1 MVDNFKIIYKI
12 LKHLEASLD
21 NEVLDMEPVS
31 AEQLRISYERWSAIL
46 RMLQDEGYIRGLVM
60 TMTESDSHPQLVQPV
75 RPSMTLK
82 GLEYLTDNRMMQRAG
97 MLLKGIKETI
107 PGM

>member
-21 NEVLDMEPVS
+21 NEVLDMEPIS

-46 RMLQDEGYIRGLVM
+46 RMLQDEGYIRGLVL
-60 TMTESDSHPQLVQPV
+60 TMTTSDSHPQLVQPV
-75 RPSMTLK
+75 RPSITLK
-82 GLEYLTDNRMMQRAG
+82 GLEYLTDNVMMQKAG
-97 MLLKGIKETI
+97 RLLKGIKDTI
-107 PGM
+107 PGL